1 MTQATAETIDILIN
15 GAFWGTWLALAVTAI
30 ESLFPVLQGRKK

>member
-1 MTQATAETIDILIN
+1 MTAQTAQALDLLIN

-30 ESLFPVLQGRKK
+30 ESLFPVFQGRGK

>member
-1 MTQATAETIDILIN
+1 MTPATAETIDLLIN

-30 ESLFPVLQGRKK
+30 DSLFPVFQGRGK